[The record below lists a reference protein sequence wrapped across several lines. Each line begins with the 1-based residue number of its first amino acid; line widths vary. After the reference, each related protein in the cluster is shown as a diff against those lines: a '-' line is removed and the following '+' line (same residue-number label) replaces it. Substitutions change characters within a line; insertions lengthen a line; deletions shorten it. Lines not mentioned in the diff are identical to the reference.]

1 MFDKLS
7 ASLDDVIKF
16 EQKKHGRGGARGVG
30 RGRNQGRQQQGQRG
44 ARQQR
49 PRGGYVGKTAPQGRQ
64 QQQYSGTGRTPPR
77 GRFANPGAIT
87 PRSTI
92 QKKRPNGSNVQNWT
106 PPGTTFQRKRLNTQ
120 MAKKPV
126 APGAKRISYPALG
139 RNTPN
144 PAGGRFKSNFSSQF
158 RKIARPA
165 ISKASKMQTNL
176 SIDRRRLANGRSAAS
191 KMQNGGI
198 QTTRVPAPRTQGIKI
213 STSQRSQRP
222 AKGIQSNRI
231 IGRDKLRNLG
241 QQHRANQGGGVTRG
255 AGGVGGQRLNR
266 QRLALSARFAGQQRN
281 GGARGGIR
289 MRGGRGGRGA
299 PQLY

>member
-92 QKKRPNGSNVQNWT
+92 KKKRPNGSNFQNWT

-120 MAKKPV
+120 MAQKPV

-158 RKIARPA
+158 RKIARPT
-165 ISKASKMQTNL
+165 ISKASKKQTNL
-176 SIDRRRLANGRSAAS
+176 SIDRRRLPNGRSAAS
-191 KMQNGGI
+191 YE
-198 QTTRVPAPRTQGIKI
+198 TTRVPALRTQSIKM
-213 STSQRSQRP
+213 SALQRSQRP
-222 AKGIQSNRI
+222 AKGIQSNRTT
-231 IGRDKLRNLG
+231 GRDKLRNLG
-241 QQHRANQGGGVTRG
+241 QQHKANQGGGATRG
-255 AGGVGGQRLNR
+255 GGGVGGQRLNR
-266 QRLALSARFAGQQRN
+266 QRLALSARFAGLQQRN
-281 GGARGGIR
+281 GGARGGMRI
-289 MRGGRGGRGA
+289 RGGRGGRGG